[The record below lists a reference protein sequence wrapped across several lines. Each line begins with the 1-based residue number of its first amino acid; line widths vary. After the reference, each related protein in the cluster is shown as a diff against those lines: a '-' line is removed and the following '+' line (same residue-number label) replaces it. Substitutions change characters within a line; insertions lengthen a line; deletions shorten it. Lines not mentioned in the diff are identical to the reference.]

1 MEQAQLYK
9 RLVALTMAELEA
21 LIPLEEALAETLYKL
36 DLAAKT
42 RRTIEHIQFDD
53 MWQGQVDETGPFE
66 VYVEFRL
73 SQHLLESCTSIRG
86 DQNELTWRLVLPTA
100 DKIPGPAGARTFQSY
115 LDVALRVE
123 IVNIDKHDILALCT
137 ALDIGYDFYSIDGS
151 APYRGP

>member
-1 MEQAQLYK
+1 MMECLYLAPNKHDLQACYELMEGLTQL
-9 RLVALTMAELEA
+9 RPQLVQE
-21 LIPLEEALAETLYKL
+21 
-36 DLAAKT
+36 
-42 RRTIEHIQFDD
+42 
-53 MWQGQVDETGPFE
+53 
-66 VYVEFRL
+66 
-73 SQHLLESCTSIRG
+73 LLESCTSILG
-86 DQNELTWRLVLPTA
+86 DQNEVTWRLVLPTA